1 MFWRGAASNTQVDSG
16 ASLVVSSGGVA
27 SHTVISGGIMEL
39 TIGGFADDAITFTG
53 AAGTLQIDDTTMPD
67 STISGFEPGDTF
79 DLAGV
84 AFDPSGSADLLSGN
98 VLES

>member
-39 TIGGFADDAITFTG
+39 TIGGFADDAITFAG
-53 AAGTLQIDDTTMPD
+53 AAGTLALDVSLYRRYRADGGKD
-67 STISGFEPGDTF
+67 SFWRWESA
-79 DLAGV
+79 AGV
-84 AFDPSGSADLLSGN
+84 MSCGPPASHSL
-98 VLES
+98 